1 MPKDVAVIIQQCIAF
16 VTVLYN
22 GICRMYGSY
31 EALKY
36 GNSMDGLSD
45 LTGGV
50 TEGLSIEQPSTLNYL
65 LTRTSIVTALVVPP
79 AAGNNNFNSSN
90 NCNINSSGVT
100 NNGTANGVS
109 IL

>member
-1 MPKDVAVIIQQCIAF
+1 
-16 VTVLYN
+16 
-22 GICRMYGSY
+22 MYGSY

-65 LTRTSIVTALVVPP
+65 LSRTSIVTALVVPP
-79 AAGNNNFNSSN
+79 ASAGGSSN
-90 NCNINSSGVT
+90 GSS
-100 NNGTANGVS
+100 NGVCS
-109 IL
+109 VQRIF